1 MAISNINIRTDS
13 LIKNEAESIFSQL
26 GMNMTTAV
34 NLFLRATI
42 RENGLP
48 FDLKLD
54 MPNALT
60 SAAIKEGRRIAT
72 DSTIQGFRNMEE
84 LKAALLSDE

>member
-1 MAISNINIRTDS
+1 MAISNINIRTDA
-13 LIKNEAESIFSQL
+13 LIKNEAESIFSKL
-26 GMNMTTAV
+26 GMNMTTAI

-54 MPNALT
+54 TPNTLT
-60 SAAIKEGRRIAT
+60 SAAIEEGRRIAA
-72 DSTIQGFRNMEE
+72 DSTIKGYRNMDE
-84 LKAALLSDE
+84 LKAALLSNE